1 MPRYRYK
8 AVTSAGEI
16 IEGVIDATDRQ
27 VVVDRLHAQGSTPI
41 RAEESGKVSARG
53 SVRSLSLFG
62 HRRRR
67 LDPTTV
73 MHATRELATL
83 LRAGLTVDRAFSV
96 LAEIS
101 DDDTVRAFLDDVL
114 KSVRGGA
121 TLADALMPHK
131 ESLPAYYVGLVR
143 AGEAGGALDGVMA
156 RLAEALERAQ
166 ALRESVRSAMY
177 YPAFV
182 LIMSVLTLVVL
193 FTLVIPEFR
202 PMFEDGDH
210 PMPTSLAAIIAISDG
225 LKAYWWAIVAALL
238 AIIVGIRRYVAT
250 PEGRRRIDH
259 GILRAPLAGD
269 LVTKLEVARFS
280 RTLGT
285 LLANGVMVLNALSIT
300 AEAISNRSIA
310 EAIMS
315 LSIRLKRGEGL
326 AMPLTETGIF
336 PRLAVQLV
344 QVGEESGQLEAMLL
358 RIADIYDE
366 EVKRTLQR
374 LLAMLVPV
382 MTICIGIFVAGIIA
396 TMLTAILSTYDLSM

>member
-1 MPRYRYK
+1 MPRYHYK
-8 AVTSAGEI
+8 AVTSSGEV
-16 IEGVIDATDRQ
+16 IEGVIDAMDRQ
-27 VVVDRLHAQGSTPI
+27 AVVDRLHAQGSTPI
-41 RAEESGKVSARG
+41 RAEESARG
-53 SVRSLSLFG
+53 SVRSLSPFG
-62 HRRRR
+62 RRRR
-67 LDPTTV
+67 CLDPTTV

-101 DDDTVRAFLDDVL
+101 DDDAVRAFLDDVL
-114 KSVRGGA
+114 RSVRRGA
-121 TLADALMPHK
+121 TLADALTPHK
-131 ESLPAYYVGLVR
+131 ESLPSYYIGLVR
-143 AGEAGGALDGVMA
+143 AGEAGGALESVMA

-202 PMFEDGDH
+202 PMFEDSGH
-210 PMPTSLAAIIAISDG
+210 PMPASLAAIIAISDG

-238 AIIVGIRRYVAT
+238 VVILGIRQYVGT
-250 PEGRRRIDH
+250 PEGRRRIDR

-285 LLANGVMVLNALSIT
+285 LLANGVMVLDALSIT

-310 EAIMS
+310 ETIMS
-315 LSIRLKRGEGL
+315 LSNRLKRGEGL
-326 AMPLTETGIF
+326 AVPLTDTGIF

-358 RIADIYDE
+358 RVADIYDE

-396 TMLTAILSTYDLSM
+396 TMLTAILSSYDLST

>member
-1 MPRYRYK
+1 MARYRYK

-16 IEGVIDATDRQ
+16 VEGVIDAADCQ
-27 VVVDRLHAQGSTPI
+27 AVVDRLHAQGSTPI
-41 RAEESGKVSARG
+41 RAEESAVR

-62 HRRRR
+62 RRRRR

-83 LRAGLTVDRAFSV
+83 LGAGLTVDRALSV
-96 LAEIS
+96 LEEIS
-101 DDDTVRAFLDDVL
+101 DDDAVRGFLDSVL
-114 KSVRGGA
+114 QSVRGGA
-121 TLADALMPHK
+121 TLAEALMPHK
-131 ESLPAYYVGLVR
+131 ESLPAYYIGLVR
-143 AGEAGGALDGVMA
+143 AGEAGGALESVMA

-182 LIMSVLTLVVL
+182 LIMSVLTLAVL

-202 PMFEDGDH
+202 PLFEDSEH
-210 PMPTSLAAIIAISDG
+210 PIPTSMAAILAISDG
-225 LKAYWWAIVAALL
+225 LKAYWWIVVAALL
-238 AIIVGIRRYVAT
+238 AIIFAIRRYLAT
-250 PEGRRRIDH
+250 GEGRRRFDRR
-259 GILRAPLAGD
+259 ILRTPLAGD
-269 LVTKLEVARFS
+269 LITKLEVARFS

-300 AEAISNRSIA
+300 AEGISNRSIA
-310 EAIMS
+310 QAITD
-315 LSIRLKRGEGL
+315 LANRLKRGEGL
-326 AMPLTETGIF
+326 AVPLTETGIF
-336 PRLAVQLV
+336 PRVAVQLV

-382 MTICIGIFVAGIIA
+382 MTIFIGIFVAGIIA
-396 TMLTAILSTYDLSM
+396 TMLTAILSTYEFAM

>member
-8 AVTSAGEI
+8 AVTSAGDI

-27 VVVDRLHAQGSTPI
+27 AVIDRLHAKGSTPI
-41 RAEESGKVSARG
+41 RAQESDGKSTGG

-62 HRRRR
+62 RRRRR

-83 LRAGLTVDRAFSV
+83 LGAGLTVDRALSV
-96 LAEIS
+96 LEEIS
-101 DDDTVRAFLDDVL
+101 DDDAVRGFLDSVL
-114 KSVRGGA
+114 QSVRGGA
-121 TLADALMPHK
+121 TLAEALMPHK
-131 ESLPAYYVGLVR
+131 ESLPAYYIGLVR
-143 AGEAGGALDGVMA
+143 AGEAGGALESVMA

-182 LIMSVLTLVVL
+182 LIMSVLTLAVL

-202 PMFEDGDH
+202 PLFEDSEH
-210 PMPTSLAAIIAISDG
+210 PIPTSMAAILAISDG
-225 LKAYWWAIVAALL
+225 LKAYWWIVVAALL
-238 AIIVGIRRYVAT
+238 AIIFAIRRYLAT
-250 PEGRRRIDH
+250 GEGRRRFDRR
-259 GILRAPLAGD
+259 ILRTPLAGD
-269 LVTKLEVARFS
+269 LITKLEVARFS

-300 AEAISNRSIA
+300 AEGISNRSIA
-310 EAIMS
+310 QAITD
-315 LSIRLKRGEGL
+315 LANRLKRGEGL
-326 AMPLTETGIF
+326 AVPLTETGIF
-336 PRLAVQLV
+336 PRVAVQLV

-382 MTICIGIFVAGIIA
+382 MTIFVGIFVAGIIA
-396 TMLTAILSTYDLSM
+396 TMLTAILSTYEFAM

>member
-1 MPRYRYK
+1 MPHYRYK

-27 VVVDRLHAQGSTPI
+27 AVVDRLHAQGSTPI
-41 RAEESGKVSARG
+41 RAEEAAGRA
-53 SVRSLSLFG
+53 VRSLSLFG
-62 HRRRR
+62 RRRRR

-83 LRAGLTVDRAFSV
+83 LRAGLTVDRALSA

-101 DDDTVRAFLDDVL
+101 DDDAVRAFLDDVL
-114 KSVRGGA
+114 RSVRGGA

-131 ESLPAYYVGLVR
+131 ESLPPYYIGLVR
-143 AGEAGGALDGVMA
+143 AGEAGGALESVMA
-156 RLAEALERAQ
+156 RLAEALERTQ

-202 PMFEDGDH
+202 PMFEDSGH
-210 PMPTSLAAIIAISDG
+210 PMPASLATIIAISDG

-238 AIIVGIRRYVAT
+238 VVILGIRQYVGT
-250 PEGRRRIDH
+250 PEGRRRIDR

-310 EAIMS
+310 EALMS
-315 LSIRLKRGEGL
+315 LSNRLKRGEGL
-326 AMPLTETGIF
+326 AGPLMETGIF

-344 QVGEESGQLEAMLL
+344 QVGEESGQLEEMLL
-358 RIADIYDE
+358 RVADIYDE

-396 TMLTAILSTYDLSM
+396 TMLTAILSSYALSR

>member
-1 MPRYRYK
+1 MARYRYK

-16 IEGVIDATDRQ
+16 VEGVIDAADCQ
-27 VVVDRLHAQGSTPI
+27 AVVDRLHAQGSTPI
-41 RAEESGKVSARG
+41 RAEESAVR
-53 SVRSLSLFG
+53 SVRSLSLFDR
-62 HRRRR
+62 RRRR

-83 LRAGLTVDRAFSV
+83 LGAGLTVDRALSV
-96 LAEIS
+96 LEEIS
-101 DDDTVRAFLDDVL
+101 DDDAVRGFLDSVL
-114 KSVRGGA
+114 QSMRGGA
-121 TLADALMPHK
+121 TLAEALMPHK
-131 ESLPAYYVGLVR
+131 ESLPAYYIGLVR
-143 AGEAGGALDGVMA
+143 AGEAGGALESVMA

-182 LIMSVLTLVVL
+182 LIMSVLTLAVL

-202 PMFEDGDH
+202 PLFEDSEH
-210 PMPTSLAAIIAISDG
+210 PIPTSMAAILAISDG
-225 LKAYWWAIVAALL
+225 LKAYWWIVVAALL
-238 AIIVGIRRYVAT
+238 AIIFAIRRYLAT
-250 PEGRRRIDH
+250 GEGRRRFDRR
-259 GILRAPLAGD
+259 ILRTPLAGD
-269 LVTKLEVARFS
+269 LITKLEVARFS

-300 AEAISNRSIA
+300 AEGISNRSIA
-310 EAIMS
+310 QAITD
-315 LSIRLKRGEGL
+315 LANRLKRGEGL
-326 AMPLTETGIF
+326 AVPLTETGIF
-336 PRLAVQLV
+336 PRVAVQLV

-382 MTICIGIFVAGIIA
+382 MTIFIGIFVAGIIA
-396 TMLTAILSTYDLSM
+396 TMLTAILSTYEFAM

>member
-1 MPRYRYK
+1 MPHYRYK

-16 IEGVIDATDRQ
+16 IEGVIDAADRQ
-27 VVVDRLHAQGSTPI
+27 AVVDRLHAQGSTPI
-41 RAEESGKVSARG
+41 RAEEAAGRP
-53 SVRSLSLFG
+53 VRSLSLFG
-62 HRRRR
+62 RRRRR

-101 DDDTVRAFLDDVL
+101 DDDAVRAFLDEVL
-114 KSVRGGA
+114 RSVRGGA
-121 TLADALMPHK
+121 TLADALVPHK
-131 ESLPAYYVGLVR
+131 ESLPPYYIGLVR
-143 AGEAGGALDGVMA
+143 AGEAGGALESVMT

-202 PMFEDGDH
+202 PMFEDSGH
-210 PMPTSLAAIIAISDG
+210 AMPASLAAIIAISDG

-238 AIIVGIRRYVAT
+238 VVILGIRQYVGT
-250 PEGRRRIDH
+250 PEGRQRIDR
-259 GILRAPLAGD
+259 GILRVPLAGD

-310 EAIMS
+310 EALMS
-315 LSIRLKRGEGL
+315 LSNRLKRGEGL
-326 AMPLTETGIF
+326 AAPLTETGIF

-344 QVGEESGQLEAMLL
+344 QVGEESGQLEEMLL
-358 RIADIYDE
+358 RVADIYDE

-396 TMLTAILSTYDLSM
+396 TMLTAILSSYDLSR

>member
-8 AVTSAGEI
+8 AVTSAGDI

-27 VVVDRLHAQGSTPI
+27 AVIDRLHAKGSTPI
-41 RAEESGKVSARG
+41 RAQESDGKSTGG

-62 HRRRR
+62 RRRRR

-83 LRAGLTVDRAFSV
+83 LRAGLTVDRAFSM

-101 DDDTVRAFLDDVL
+101 DDDAVRAFLADVL
-114 KSVRGGA
+114 RSVRGGA
-121 TLADALMPHK
+121 TLADALTPHQ
-131 ESLPAYYVGLVR
+131 ESLPAYYIGLVR
-143 AGEAGGALDGVMA
+143 AGEAGGALESVMA

-182 LIMSVLTLVVL
+182 LVMSVLTLVVL

-202 PMFEDGDH
+202 PMFEDNSH
-210 PMPTSLAAIIAISDG
+210 AMPASMAAIIAISDG

-238 AIIVGIRRYVAT
+238 AIMVGLRRYAGT
-250 PEGRRRIDH
+250 PEGRRRIDR

-269 LVTKLEVARFS
+269 LVVKLEVARFS

-285 LLANGVMVLNALSIT
+285 LLANGVMVLSALSIT

-315 LSIRLKRGEGL
+315 LSNRLKRGEGL
-326 AMPLTETGIF
+326 AVPLSETGIF
-336 PRLAVQLV
+336 PRLAVRLV

-358 RIADIYDE
+358 RVADIYDE

-382 MTICIGIFVAGIIA
+382 MTICIGMFVAGIIA
-396 TMLTAILSTYDLSM
+396 TMLTAILGTYDLSM